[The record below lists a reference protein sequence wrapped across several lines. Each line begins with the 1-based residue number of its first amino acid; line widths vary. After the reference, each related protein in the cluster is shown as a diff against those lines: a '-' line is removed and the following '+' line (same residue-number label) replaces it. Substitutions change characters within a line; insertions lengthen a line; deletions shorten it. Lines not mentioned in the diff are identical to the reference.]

1 MPGCVSVGE
10 HDLVK
15 AAFESIGG
23 TLDFWKVAIKPGK
36 PFVFGRRGEKF
47 LFGLP
52 GNPVSAFVTFLLL
65 VRPALLKMQG
75 AVDLAMPAHPAVLA
89 EPVRNSGDRQHFAR
103 VCVDASGQVRSAGL
117 QASHA
122 LSSLAQANGLLS
134 VPPGTAWPAGQT
146 VQVLRWE
153 S

>member
-1 MPGCVSVGE
+1 V
-10 HDLVK
+10 VK
-15 AAFESIGG
+15 PAFESLGG

-36 PFVFGRRGEKF
+36 PFVFGRWGEKF

-75 AVDLAMPAHPAVLA
+75 AGDLALPGHSAVLA
-89 EPVRNSGDRQHFAR
+89 GPVRNSGDRRHFVR
-103 VCVDASGQVRSAGL
+103 VCVEASGQVRSAGL

-134 VPPGTAWPAGQT
+134 VPPGASWPGGQT

-153 S
+153 C